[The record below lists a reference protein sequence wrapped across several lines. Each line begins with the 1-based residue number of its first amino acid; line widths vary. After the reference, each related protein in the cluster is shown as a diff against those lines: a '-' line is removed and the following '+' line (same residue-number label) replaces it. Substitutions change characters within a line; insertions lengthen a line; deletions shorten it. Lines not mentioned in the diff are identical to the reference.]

1 MLRRFEQFC
10 NSTFSIYRSV
20 LKIERAEMEKF
31 GLKGPHAQCL
41 LAMARYPD
49 GVTAAQLCIHCDR
62 DKAAISRTVAELEAA
77 EMLTRQCEGKN
88 HYRAQLK
95 LTDKGLEAATRVAE
109 RAKYAVEQ
117 AGSGLTDEQ
126 RTVFYDAMSLI
137 ADNLQNISEEGLHGN
152 DDFSEVTE

>member
-10 NSTFSIYRSV
+10 NSTFSIYRSI
-20 LKIERAEMEKF
+20 LKIERIEMEKF

-49 GVTAAQLCIHCDR
+49 GITGSQLCTLCDK
-62 DKAAISRTVAELEAA
+62 DKAAISRTVAELEEAG
-77 EMLTRQCEGKN
+77 MLIRECNGKN
-88 HYRAQLK
+88 RYRALLK
-95 LTDKGLEAATRVAE
+95 LTEMGYEAAAGVAE

-126 RTVFYDAMSLI
+126 RAVFYYAMGLI
-137 ADNLQNISEEGLHGN
+137 AENLQNICDEGLN
-152 DDFSEVTE
+152 DSVK

>member
-20 LKIERAEMEKF
+20 LKIERTEMEKF

-41 LAMARYPD
+41 LAMARYPE
-49 GVTAAQLCIHCDR
+49 GVTAAQLCTYCDK

-77 EMLTRQCEGKN
+77 DMLTRQCSGKN
-88 HYRAQLK
+88 NYRAQLK
-95 LTDKGLEAATRVAE
+95 LTDKGFEAATRVAE

-126 RTVFYDAMSLI
+126 RAVFYYAMGLI
-137 ADNLQNISEEGLHGN
+137 ADNLQNICEAGLHDK
-152 DDFSEVTE
+152 DDLDEVTE